1 MFKIPTTRRAWLAG
15 LALAAL
21 SPTAWAQYP
30 DRPIRLVV
38 PAPAGAFADIVA
50 REFGERLSKAVRQP
64 VVIDNKGG
72 ASGAIAYSNV
82 ARSAADGYS
91 VLITNTGPSAINPEL
106 FRAQGLTYDPIKDFE
121 PITVLCLTPVTLVV
135 KGDSP
140 FKTLADLVS
149 FAKANPDKL
158 SFGTT
163 GAGQLNHLSAE
174 YLNSLA
180 GMKTVHIPYTSGPAV
195 LNDVLGGRVD
205 YMFYPPASAKA
216 FIADGRMRA
225 LGVTSGRRTVALPEV
240 PTLAELGYPAFDLS
254 AWFGLAVPR
263 GTPQAIIDALGKVA
277 REIAADPGYADKL
290 RQQGIDHV
298 AHMQK
303 MTHEEMRRFHVRE
316 VERWTEIVKL
326 SGASARN

>member
-1 MFKIPTTRRAWLAG
+1 
-15 LALAAL
+15 
-21 SPTAWAQYP
+21 
-30 DRPIRLVV
+30 
-38 PAPAGAFADIVA
+38 
-50 REFGERLSKAVRQP
+50 
-64 VVIDNKGG
+64 
-72 ASGAIAYSNV
+72 
-82 ARSAADGYS
+82 
-91 VLITNTGPSAINPEL
+91 
-106 FRAQGLTYDPIKDFE
+106 
-121 PITVLCLTPVTLVV
+121 
-135 KGDSP
+135 
-140 FKTLADLVS
+140 
-149 FAKANPDKL
+149 
-158 SFGTT
+158 
-163 GAGQLNHLSAE
+163 
-174 YLNSLA
+174 
-180 GMKTVHIPYTSGPAV
+180 MKTVHIPYTSGPAV